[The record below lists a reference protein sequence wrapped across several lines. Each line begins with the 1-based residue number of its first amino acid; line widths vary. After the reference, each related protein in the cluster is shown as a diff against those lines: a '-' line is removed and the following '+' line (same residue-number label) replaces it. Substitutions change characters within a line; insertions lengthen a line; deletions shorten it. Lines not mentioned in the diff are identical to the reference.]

1 MPESL
6 SLENPASA
14 LSMRF
19 NSIPAKGQIAAEPDW
34 ERTIS
39 NLMTLAKGS
48 NNAYEYEK
56 AVDYLNTLEN
66 IGNSKELPG
75 FSIEMSFEL
84 HREKG
89 KALAAQGR
97 YEAAINEYQKILK
110 HCRDFP
116 QLSIKAETFT
126 QIGQLLAKQADH
138 DRALGYLQRA
148 IGAYRRLNDKKG
160 ICRALRNL
168 GVVYVELGEF
178 EEAELNYHEAIE
190 IARESGEEILYADL
204 INNLGAIM
212 NMKGNWRRAL
222 DLYRESLKIYHAHE
236 QTRKS
241 AYTEN
246 NLAITL
252 AEQNLKEEAFD
263 YFIKAYSTAKSIQD
277 ASLTLIVNINLA
289 DMYLKKG
296 DLDNARDHCHK
307 AEKYLIES
315 KRSNGHL
322 VETKK
327 IAGKIAMHEDRPAEA
342 LVHFNRAIEISRKI
356 GAQFLEAEVLLE
368 RGILHHSMEKNIDAL
383 TDLEASY
390 HIYTSV
396 KAEGKREQTEEVI
409 NSIESLYLQIFDD
422 MAREVDHKDRYTKG
436 HSDRVATLALL
447 MGKELGLTTHTLK
460 TIVAASL
467 LHDLGKV
474 QIPDK
479 ILKKAGKLSD
489 EEFHSIRKHPE
500 LGVELLRGKEFPWDI
515 KPLILYH
522 HEKIDGK
529 GYPLGLKGEDIPM
542 GARIICI
549 ADVFDALTSDRVYRP
564 AFDTTKA
571 LRIMEME
578 SGQTFDP
585 VLLKCFINMIH
596 LGKADLVINSRTS
609 EDEMYSIWSQC
620 TLDEKEQSGETEQAE
635 VVMVA

>member
-6 SLENPASA
+6 SLENPANA
-14 LSMRF
+14 PNTRF
-19 NSIPAKGQIAAEPDW
+19 EGVLTRGRIATEPDW
-34 ERTIS
+34 EGTIT
-39 NLMTLAKGS
+39 NLMTLARES

-56 AVDYLNTLEN
+56 AVDYLNTLED
-66 IGNSKELPG
+66 IWDSKELPG
-75 FSIEMSFEL
+75 FSIELRFDL

-97 YEAAINEYQKILK
+97 YEDAINEYQKILK

-116 QLSIKAETFT
+116 QLSIKAETFA
-126 QIGQLLAKQADH
+126 QIGQLLAKQGDH

-148 IGAYRRLNDKKG
+148 IGAYRRLSDQKG
-160 ICRALRNL
+160 ICRTLRNL

-190 IARESGEEILYADL
+190 IARDSGEEILYADL
-204 INNLGAIM
+204 VNNLGAIM

-222 DLYRESLKIYHAHE
+222 DLYRESLKIYRAHE

-252 AEQNLKEEAFD
+252 TEQNLNDEAFD
-263 YFIKAYSTAKSIQD
+263 YFIKAYGTAKSIQD
-277 ASLTLIVNINLA
+277 ASLTLIVDINLA
-289 DMYLKKG
+289 DLYLKKG
-296 DLDNARDHCHK
+296 DLDNAKDHCRK
-307 AEKYLIES
+307 AEEYLIES
-315 KRSNGHL
+315 RRSNGHL

-327 IAGKIAMHEDRPAEA
+327 IAGKIARHEGNPKEA
-342 LVHFNRAIEISRKI
+342 LRHFNRAIEISRKI

-368 RGILHHSMEKNIDAL
+368 RGTLQRGTEKNIDAL

-390 HIYTSV
+390 HIYTSL
-396 KAEGKREQTEEVI
+396 KAEGKREHTEEVI

-422 MAREVDHKDRYTKG
+422 MAREVDRKDRYTKG

-447 MGKELGLTTHTLK
+447 LGKELGLTTHTLK

-474 QIPDK
+474 QIPDE

-489 EEFHSIRKHPE
+489 EEFSSIKKHPE

-522 HEKIDGK
+522 HEKIDGR

-549 ADVFDALTSDRVYRP
+549 ADVFDALTSDRVP
-564 AFDTTKA
+564 
-571 LRIMEME
+571 
-578 SGQTFDP
+578 
-585 VLLKCFINMIH
+585 
-596 LGKADLVINSRTS
+596 
-609 EDEMYSIWSQC
+609 
-620 TLDEKEQSGETEQAE
+620 
-635 VVMVA
+635 